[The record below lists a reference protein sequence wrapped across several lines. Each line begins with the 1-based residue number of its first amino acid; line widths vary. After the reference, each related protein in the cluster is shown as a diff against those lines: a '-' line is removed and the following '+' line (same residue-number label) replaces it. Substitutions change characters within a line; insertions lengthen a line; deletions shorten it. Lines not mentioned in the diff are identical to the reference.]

1 MSQTGSIAPGQIPTQ
16 PKGWLAR
23 NWKLLL
29 GVLAALM
36 VFAIAAVFGILTLVM
51 SAIKGSDVAKEAMAR
66 ARSNPA
72 VVQYLGTPIEVGWL
86 VSGAINLSGSSGDA
100 TLSLPISGPKGKGTL
115 YVMAQKS
122 AGTWTYRLMQAAIE
136 GSGQRIDLIAQPS
149 MSQAPVLA
157 PNAPAQ
163 TGAAT
168 PTPSAAATP
177 TASATATP
185 PAPPAGPTPLVTGD
199 TNTAEIVAE
208 VTECNRKEGVLSVKV
223 RLRNTGSAGK
233 HVDIFQGRNYE
244 SYYLG
249 AANKKYFMLKDSEG
263 TYLTPKADGMGD
275 LGVDVAAGG
284 QYTWWAKFPAPSAE
298 VKAVTLYTPLAAP
311 LEDIPVMDK

>member
-1 MSQTGSIAPGQIPTQ
+1 MSQTGSIVPGQIPTQ

-23 NWKLLL
+23 RWKLLL
-29 GVLAALM
+29 GVLVALM
-36 VFAIAAVFGILTLVM
+36 VLGIAGVFGILTLIM
-51 SAIKGSDVAKEAMAR
+51 SAIKGSDVAKEGMTR

-72 VVQYLGTPIEVGWL
+72 VVQYLGTPIEEGWL
-86 VSGAINLSGSSGDA
+86 VSGSINVSDGSGDA
-100 TLSLPISGPKGKGTL
+100 NLSLPISGSKGKGTL
-115 YVMAQKS
+115 YVIAQKS
-122 AGTWTYRLMQAAIE
+122 AGTWTYSLMQAAIE
-136 GSGQRIDLIAQPS
+136 GSGQRIDLLAQSS
-149 MSQAPVLA
+149 MSQAPAPA

-168 PTPSAAATP
+168 LTPSAAAP
-177 TASATATP
+177 P
-185 PAPPAGPTPLVTGD
+185 PALPAGPTPLVTGD
-199 TNTAEIVAE
+199 TNTTGIVAE

-233 HVDIFQGRNYE
+233 HVDIFQSRNYE
-244 SYYLG
+244 SYYLS

-263 TYLTPKADGMGD
+263 TYLTPKADGMGG

-284 QYTWWAKFPAPSAE
+284 QYTWWAKFPAPPAE

-311 LEDIPVMDK
+311 LEDVPVMDK